1 MVNLNKEPTIFEI
14 IFRGVTNKKTP
25 SEIDNDIDKADGERG
40 EAISVSNVS
49 LKNSGKLVLVSSLK
63 LDKEVTCMREVA
75 RKSQ

>member
-1 MVNLNKEPTIFEI
+1 MVNLNKESTIFEI

>member
-1 MVNLNKEPTIFEI
+1 MVNLNKESTIFEI

-49 LKNSGKLVLVSSLK
+49 LKNSGKIVLVSSLK